1 MQQLIAKRLKR
12 PKLFHSNSWMK
23 RMRRPCLKDSP
34 YLKDQ
39 APSNNRNLN
48 MVILA
53 SDIWLIPKES
63 SKKKS
68 PLMKSWTK
76 LERFL
81 KWRKSWKR
89 MRKRDS
95 LKSRKGKKKE
105 RERDNK
111 NKTKRPERTKRANKN
126 RSHWKKK

>member
-1 MQQLIAKRLKR
+1 MQQSIAKRLKR
-12 PKLFHSNSWMK
+12 QKLFHSNSWMK
-23 RMRRPCLKDSP
+23 RMRKPCSKDNL
-34 YLKDQ
+34 YLKNP

-53 SDIWLIPKES
+53 SAIWPTPKES

-89 MRKRDS
+89 MRKRES
-95 LKSRKGKKKE
+95 LKNRKGKKKE

-111 NKTKRPERTKRANKN
+111 NKTKRPERTKRVNKN
-126 RSHWKKK
+126 RSYWKKK